1 MGFEGFTKE
10 TVRFLGGLR
19 AHNDRDWFE
28 AHRKDYEGAYLGPAM
43 AFAEALAPRLRK
55 IEPDVSVEPRV
66 NGSIMRINRDIRF
79 SKDKS
84 PYKDHLDMWF
94 WAGDRK
100 GWDTSGFWF
109 RLTPD
114 RLMLGAGMHGF
125 EPTALARYRAA
136 VLNDKKGRRRRQ
148 ATKGRLRGRWRVVQA
163 AARRRGRRPSAR
175 GAAQARRPLRRLGR
189 ETPPRAR
196 QTGVRRLRRQALRRA
211 GPDPSLAARDVT
223 VSPASRTRGRR
234 SRSRRR
240 STRRRCCSGPGS

>member
-125 EPTALARYRAA
+125 DPQALARYRAA
-136 VLNDKKGRRRRQ
+136 VLNDKKGAALAAVVAKLGKAGYEVGGESYKRPPAGVAADHPR
-148 ATKGRLRGRWRVVQA
+148 AALLRHGGLYAGWEGKHPPALGKPAFIDFVA
-163 AARRRGRRPSAR
+163 KHY
-175 GAAQARRPLRRLGR
+175 AAQAPIHRWLR
-189 ETPPRAR
+189 AM
-196 QTGVRRLRRQALRRA
+196 
-211 GPDPSLAARDVT
+211 
-223 VSPASRTRGRR
+223 
-234 SRSRRR
+234 
-240 STRRRCCSGPGS
+240 